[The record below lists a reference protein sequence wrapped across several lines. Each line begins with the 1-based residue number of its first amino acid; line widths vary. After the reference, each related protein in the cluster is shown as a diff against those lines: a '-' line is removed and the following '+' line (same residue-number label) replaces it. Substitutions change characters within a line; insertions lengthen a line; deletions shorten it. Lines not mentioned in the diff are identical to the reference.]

1 VRRWLDETTPA
12 LALYRHTI
20 LDEFRRREH
29 VLDENGERILSLA
42 GPTNAA
48 PRTVYEELSTSDI
61 KFPTL
66 TFSDGADHQAVPGRL
81 CRAAGRATRT
91 RPTAR
96 APPRRT

>member
-1 VRRWLDETTPA
+1 
-12 LALYRHTI
+12 
-20 LDEFRRREH
+20 

-66 TFSDGADHQAVPGRL
+66 TFSDGQTDHAVSGCL

-91 RPTAR
+91 RPTAH
-96 APPRRT
+96 APPKRT